1 MREFW
6 RLPLQSK
13 GGKQMQMEVEM
24 EVETLTHLLSKLHQ
38 ELKTCMENK
47 QKRGFDEE
55 LHDPIFLG
63 DFIVDTYNE
72 YLAAAKSV
80 CEHPLIQ
87 TMPEIE
93 KLGEA
98 DPADHDIKKGVGSH
112 PRLIKMREVAFATE
126 QLQTFLA
133 ESVQREAD
141 KAQHELAGVVTLLEN
156 LGEQIEQANRPELG
170 RVLDNSAESRQSVQ
184 YLVSEYNRYLVTVL
198 EATDD
203 SVIKKMFH
211 SLEVGDEGT
220 SDQAKLSEVR
230 LAQSG
235 LLSYLKTTIVPLGS
249 TRKLSLPG

>member
-1 MREFW
+1 
-6 RLPLQSK
+6 
-13 GGKQMQMEVEM
+13 MQMEI
-24 EVETLTHLLSKLHQ
+24 ETLTKLLSKLHQ

-47 QKRGFDEE
+47 QKRGFEEE

-72 YLAAAKSV
+72 YLAAARSA

-98 DPADHDIKKGVGSH
+98 DPVDYDIEKGVGSH
-112 PRLIKMREVAFATE
+112 PRLIKMREVALAAE
-126 QLQTFLA
+126 QLQTILA
-133 ESVQREAD
+133 ESIQMKAGEA
-141 KAQHELAGVVTLLEN
+141 QSEFAGVVTLLEN

-170 RVLDNSAESRQSVQ
+170 RILDNSEGSRQSVQ
-184 YLVSEYNRYLVTVL
+184 YLVSEYNRYLATVL
-198 EATDD
+198 ETTAD

-211 SLEVGDEGT
+211 PLEVGDEGT

-235 LLSYLKTTIVPLGS
+235 LLSYLKTTIVPLGP
-249 TRKLSLPG
+249 TRKLSPQQLPPGRSTGDSDSPSG